1 MRKIVSFI
9 FINFREEPD
18 REPFPSGFCAKV
30 DIFYRIPNIFLEKSL
45 TLRHKGK
52 FGIKIMIFESKKQG
66 VSVLFCAVAPL
77 CGSDTAESAI
87 LK

>member
-9 FINFREEPD
+9 FICYRREPD

-45 TLRHKGK
+45 TLRHKRQ
-52 FGIKIMIFESKKQG
+52 IWY
-66 VSVLFCAVAPL
+66 
-77 CGSDTAESAI
+77 
-87 LK
+87 

>member
-9 FINFREEPD
+9 FICYRGEPG

-45 TLRHKGK
+45 TLRHKWQ
-52 FGIKIMIFESKKQG
+52 IWY
-66 VSVLFCAVAPL
+66 
-77 CGSDTAESAI
+77 
-87 LK
+87 

>member
-18 REPFPSGFCAKV
+18 REPFLSGFCAKV

-45 TLRHKGK
+45 TLRHKRQ
-52 FGIKIMIFESKKQG
+52 IWY
-66 VSVLFCAVAPL
+66 
-77 CGSDTAESAI
+77 
-87 LK
+87 